1 MPSIYPNRAETEMMS
16 IWGFWEH
23 RDTVDPIIIVSQTAG
38 EKKTKKQVIGA
49 PSQAQHQT
57 TCCAA
62 GFCRVLGPNS
72 VVQAFQLLWRHQW
85 HMGCEPN
92 D

>member
-1 MPSIYPNRAETEMMS
+1 MMS
-16 IWGFWEH
+16 ILGFREQ
-23 RDTVDPIIIVSQTAG
+23 TLDPIITAHTAG
-38 EKKTKKQVIGA
+38 EGGKKGKKGKELGV
-49 PSQAQHQT
+49 PSQHQA

-62 GFCRVLGPNS
+62 GFCRVLGPNV
-72 VVQAFQLLWRHQW
+72 VVQASQLFWSHQW